1 MYNQNSLFIMANPN
15 ITMSEETKKFQKAVS
30 EYLDL
35 YPYTGGWILLLIYL
49 IKEKALRYI
58 NSELETINRSDLMVM
73 LYFPA
78 KVLKEQIIKA
88 GFQWSDSVY
97 NKDTFIID
105 LPLHKEKI
113 LEIAKSF
120 NLELDYTSNVNKDA
134 EQLMCQ
140 LKTYL
145 TLDSISPEWYNENT
159 WWAFNEVTSIISKEW
174 FDINPKQPSEV
185 SFLLLSL
192 LNCEK
197 GELYN
202 PFAGAEFVNYIHWL
216 KNKNF
221 TNFYYTQTQSSFLY
235 GIMELSNLFLPLHHF
250 PSYRNEDSAK
260 NWLGNLEFEYI
271 FSTPP
276 WGVKTYDSE
285 YPTIELDYLAR
296 SSRDTQHKSIGV
308 YTSSICY
315 NGSSKSVIE
324 ELIKND
330 WLETV
335 ILLPR
340 NIFFHT
346 TIETVL
352 ILVNKKKK
360 HTGQVRII
368 DASDC
373 FIKDANRNILDT
385 NVILAKL
392 DDNDN
397 LFSNKEICELD
408 YNIYPRLYALKNN
421 ADIPEHYLV
430 QKVNTIIEACTGN
443 RRFSQKE
450 GKMVTIADLSDNSLS
465 SRINIEELKTTD
477 DLRRAIKVT
486 EPVFLFSRIRD
497 LKPSYCEAT
506 PEHPIFLHPNVFA
519 YKLRSE
525 NGWVD
530 YQYFCYEISRRA
542 KDIAVGIIPSIS
554 KSILQRLNVY
564 FPSENIEDQKHI
576 VKEALLQLKLSQ
588 ARELGLQELI
598 ENMKEE
604 YMNEVRNRKHEM
616 GAYIATLTDI
626 HEDLV
631 NLKVQ
636 ERYIENQKE
645 LNYQCNRFEKALNGL
660 KSLVSIFSDEI
671 EAADVIDLNIDDYFK
686 SLAKEHN
693 PTYEGYDLIYKPDID
708 INALDFYENSNEC
721 ENIPLYVEIAKE
733 HFNSLISN
741 IIQNA
746 KRHGFVNRDNNNY
759 KLEIKLSLNTE
770 DLMFQIDFINNG
782 TPLPKGMDKTRYGIL
797 GEKAGTTGNTGIGG
811 NRIKNIV
818 KLYNGDY
825 DVFMDNDNTV
835 IRILLPVSSKKY
847 EQDV

>member
-1 MYNQNSLFIMANPN
+1 M
-15 ITMSEETKKFQKAVS
+15 ITMSEETKKFQEAVNSYFDYNKYGYTPEKGYWLLFLLYLVKNNALQVIDTSKISRGNKSKLKVFLCYSFKNIFKDVSNLSDEYKRLATCDCVVINLPDKDTDIQEIADGLGLRLDYNYHKGYLNINLVYTWTKLLQISPLWYEENSLWAFKEICKKIS
-30 EYLDL
+30 ERREFELYAQPEGITNLIISLLDVKKGDIY
-35 YPYTGGWILLLIYL
+35 YPYANW
-49 IKEKALRYI
+49 
-58 NSELETINRSDLMVM
+58 DV
-73 LYFPA
+73 
-78 KVLKEQIIKA
+78 
-88 GFQWSDSVY
+88 
-97 NKDTFIID
+97 ID
-105 LPLHKEKI
+105 LLNANRK
-113 LEIAKSF
+113 
-120 NLELDYTSNVNKDA
+120 
-134 EQLMCQ
+134 
-140 LKTYL
+140 
-145 TLDSISPEWYNENT
+145 NED
-159 WWAFNEVTSIISKEW
+159 IIS
-174 FDINPKQPSEV
+174 FIQPIENHKYA
-185 SFLLLSL
+185 LIRLALLSCDL
-192 LNCEK
+192 SIPHAITNS
-197 GELYN
+197 N
-202 PFAGAEFVNYIHWL
+202 PLTNWRGDIGFDYIV
-216 KNKNF
+216 
-221 TNFYYTQTQSSFLY
+221 
-235 GIMELSNLFLPLHHF
+235 
-250 PSYRNEDSAK
+250 
-260 NWLGNLEFEYI
+260 
-271 FSTPP
+271 STPP
-276 WGVKTYDSE
+276 WSVKSYESNF
-285 YPTIELDYLAR
+285 PTIELDYLAH
-296 SSRDTQHKSIGV
+296 SSRDTKYKSIGV

-315 NGSSKSVIE
+315 SGSSKSVLK
-324 ELIKND
+324 ELIDND

-335 ILLPR
+335 ILLPK
-340 NIFFHT
+340 NIFSHTAIET
-346 TIETVL
+346 TIIV
-352 ILVNKKKK
+352 VNKNKEHIGKV
-360 HTGQVRII
+360 QII

-373 FIKDANRNILDT
+373 YIKDAHKNILDT
-385 NVILAKL
+385 NAVLAKL
-392 DDNDN
+392 DDHDN
-397 LFSNKEICELD
+397 FFSNLEIGELD
-408 YNIYPRLYALKNN
+408 YNIYPQLYVSKNN
-421 ADIPEHYLV
+421 ADIPENYLAL
-430 QKVNTIIEACTGN
+430 KVNTILESHNGS
-443 RRFSQKE
+443 RHFSDKQ

-465 SRINIEELKTTD
+465 SKINIEELKATD
-477 DLRRAIKVT
+477 DLSRAVKVT

-542 KDIAVGIIPSIS
+542 KDIAVGVIPSIS

-564 FPSENIEDQKHI
+564 FPSENIEDQRHI
-576 VKEALLQLKLSQ
+576 IKEALLQLKLSQ
-588 ARELGLQELI
+588 AKELGLQELI
-598 ENMKEE
+598 ENMKAE

-835 IRILLPVSSKKY
+835 IRILLPISSKKY
-847 EQDV
+847 EQYV

>member
-1 MYNQNSLFIMANPN
+1 MANPSVQ
-15 ITMSEETKKFQKAVS
+15 MSEETKKFQEAVNSYFDYNKYGYTPEKGYWLLFLLYLVKNNALQVIDTSKISRSHKSKLKVFLCYSFKNIFKDVSNLSDEYKRLATCDCVVINLPDKDTDIQEIADGLGLRLDYNYHKDNLNIFLVYTWTKLLQISPLWYEENSLWAFKEICKKIS
-30 EYLDL
+30 ERREFELNAQPEGITNLIISLLDVKKGDIY
-35 YPYTGGWILLLIYL
+35 YPYANWDVVDLLN
-49 IKEKALRYI
+49 A
-58 NSELETINRSDLMVM
+58 NR
-73 LYFPA
+73 
-78 KVLKEQIIKA
+78 K
-88 GFQWSDSVY
+88 
-97 NKDTFIID
+97 
-105 LPLHKEKI
+105 
-113 LEIAKSF
+113 
-120 NLELDYTSNVNKDA
+120 
-134 EQLMCQ
+134 
-140 LKTYL
+140 
-145 TLDSISPEWYNENT
+145 NED
-159 WWAFNEVTSIISKEW
+159 IIS
-174 FDINPKQPSEV
+174 FIQPIENHKYA
-185 SFLLLSL
+185 LIRLALLSCDL
-192 LNCEK
+192 SIPHAITNS
-197 GELYN
+197 N
-202 PFAGAEFVNYIHWL
+202 PLTNWRGDIGFDYIV
-216 KNKNF
+216 
-221 TNFYYTQTQSSFLY
+221 
-235 GIMELSNLFLPLHHF
+235 
-250 PSYRNEDSAK
+250 
-260 NWLGNLEFEYI
+260 
-271 FSTPP
+271 STPP
-276 WGVKTYDSE
+276 WSVKSYESNF
-285 YPTIELDYLAR
+285 PTIELDYLAH
-296 SSRDTQHKSIGV
+296 SSRDTKYKSIGV

-315 NGSSKSVIE
+315 SGSSKSVIK
-324 ELIKND
+324 ELIDND

-335 ILLPR
+335 ILLPK
-340 NIFFHT
+340 NIFSHTAIET
-346 TIETVL
+346 TIIV
-352 ILVNKKKK
+352 VNKNKEHIGKV
-360 HTGQVRII
+360 QII

-373 FIKDANRNILDT
+373 YIKDAHKNILDT
-385 NVILAKL
+385 NAVLAKL

-397 LFSNKEICELD
+397 FFSNLEIGELD
-408 YNIYPRLYALKNN
+408 YDIYPQLYVSKNN
-421 ADIPEHYLV
+421 ADIPENYLAL
-430 QKVNTIIEACTGN
+430 KVNTILESYNGS
-443 RRFSQKE
+443 RHFSDKQ
-450 GKMVTIADLSDNSLS
+450 GKMVTIVDLSDNSLS
-465 SRINIEELKTTD
+465 SKINIEELKATD
-477 DLRRAIKVT
+477 DLSRAIKVT

-525 NGWVD
+525 NYWVD

-542 KDIAVGIIPSIS
+542 KDIAVGVIPSIS

-588 ARELGLQELI
+588 ARELGLLELI
-598 ENMKEE
+598 ESMKEE

-686 SLAKEHN
+686 SLVKEHN
-693 PTYEGYDLIYKPDID
+693 STYEGYNLIYKPDID

-835 IRILLPVSSKKY
+835 IRILLPISSKKY

>member
-15 ITMSEETKKFQKAVS
+15 ITMSEETKKFQEAVN
-30 EYLDL
+30 EYLAL
-35 YPYTGGWILLLIYL
+35 YPDAGGWVLLLIYL

-58 NSELETINRSDLMVM
+58 NSNLETINRSDLMVM

-78 KVLKEQIIKA
+78 KLLKEKLIKE
-88 GFQWSDSVY
+88 GFQYSDSVY
-97 NKDTFIID
+97 NLDTFVIE

-113 LEIAKSF
+113 LKIAKCF
-120 NLELDYTSNVNKDA
+120 NIDLDYASNVNKDA
-134 EQLMCQ
+134 DQWCNQLT
-140 LKTYL
+140 TYL
-145 TLDSISPEWYNENT
+145 ALNSISSEWYQENAC
-159 WWAFNEVTSIISKEW
+159 WAFEEVVCKISKEW
-174 FDINPKQPSEV
+174 FDIEAKQPNEV
-185 SFLLLSL
+185 SLLLLSL
-192 LNCEK
+192 LDCKK

-202 PFAGAEFVNYIHWL
+202 PYAGTEFVNYIHWL

-221 TNFYYTQTQSSFLY
+221 TDFYYTQTQSLFLY

-250 PSYRNEDSAK
+250 PSYRNEDSTK
-260 NWLGNLEFEYI
+260 NWLGNIEFDYI

-276 WGVKTYDSE
+276 WGVKLYDSE
-285 YPTIELDYLAR
+285 FPTIELDYLAR
-296 SSRDTQHKSIGV
+296 SSRDTKHKSIGV

-315 NGSSKSVIE
+315 NGSSKSIIE
-324 ELIKND
+324 ELIEND

-335 ILLPR
+335 ILFPK
-340 NIFFHT
+340 NIFSHT

-352 ILVNKKKK
+352 ILVNKKKE

-373 FIKDANRNILDT
+373 FIKDAKRNILDT
-385 NVILAKL
+385 NAVLAKL

-430 QKVNTIIEACTGN
+430 QKVNTLIEAYTGS

-450 GKMVTIADLSDNSLS
+450 GKVVTIADLSDNSLS

-554 KSILQRLNVY
+554 KSVLQRLNVY
-564 FPSENIEDQKHI
+564 FPSENIEDQRRI
-576 VKEALLQLKLSQ
+576 IKEALLQLKLSQ
-588 ARELGLQELI
+588 AKELGLQELI
-598 ENMKEE
+598 ENMKAE
-604 YMNEVRNRKHEM
+604 YMNEIRMRKHDM
-616 GAYIATLTDI
+616 RPHLTNLGSIGRLMQSYIKQLDGMP
-626 HEDLV
+626 
-631 NLKVQ
+631 
-636 ERYIENQKE
+636 E
-645 LNYQCNRFEKALNGL
+645 LQNKLS
-660 KSLVSIFSDEI
+660 SLVAEHVKAVESLSNLVSVLSEEQTFGKAEEI
-671 EAADVIDLNIDDYFK
+671 NLNQLFIDLEKSNDRKISGFKLVYHIDR
-686 SLAKEHN
+686 
-693 PTYEGYDLIYKPDID
+693 
-708 INALDFYENSNEC
+708 NALDASEISNEDDST
-721 ENIPLYVEIAKE
+721 ENIPLYVKIARIDFE
-733 HFNSLISN
+733 RLVTN
-741 IIQNA
+741 ILENA
-746 KRHGFVNRDNNNY
+746 RTHGFANKEDDNGVVSIFVTVNSEND
-759 KLEIKLSLNTE
+759 S
-770 DLMFQIDFINNG
+770 FQIDFINNG
-782 TPLPKGMDKTRYGIL
+782 NPLPEGMNKMRFGL
-797 GEKAGTTGNTGIGG
+797 RGEKAGNTGGTGNGG
-811 NRIKNIV
+811 YIIKSIV
-818 KLYNGDY
+818 EHYKGDY
-825 DVFMDNDNTV
+825 DVFMDADDTV
-835 IRILLPVSSKKY
+835 IRVLLPISRESY
-847 EQDV
+847 E

>member
-1 MYNQNSLFIMANPN
+1 MANPN
-15 ITMSEETKKFQKAVS
+15 ITMSEETKKFQKAVN

-78 KVLKEQIIKA
+78 KVLKEQIIEE

-408 YNIYPRLYALKNN
+408 YNIYPRLYALKNK

-430 QKVNTIIEACTGN
+430 QKVNTIIEAYTGN

-588 ARELGLQELI
+588 AKELGLLELI
-598 ENMKEE
+598 ESMKAE
-604 YMNEVRNRKHEM
+604 YMNEIRMRKHDM
-616 GAYIATLTDI
+616 SPHLTNLGSIGRLMQSYIKQLDGMPELQNKLSSLVAEHKKAVESLT
-626 HEDLV
+626 
-631 NLKVQ
+631 N
-636 ERYIENQKE
+636 
-645 LNYQCNRFEKALNGL
+645 
-660 KSLVSIFSDEI
+660 LVSILSEEQKFAKAEEI
-671 EAADVIDLNIDDYFK
+671 NLNQFFMDLEKSNDPKVSGFKIAYQIDK
-686 SLAKEHN
+686 
-693 PTYEGYDLIYKPDID
+693 
-708 INALDFYENSNEC
+708 NALDASEISNEDDSN
-721 ENIPLYVEIAKE
+721 ENIPLYVKIARIDFE
-733 HFNSLISN
+733 RLVTN
-741 IIQNA
+741 ILENA
-746 KRHGFVNRDNNNY
+746 RTHGFANREDNNGVVSIFVTVNS
-759 KLEIKLSLNTE
+759 ENDS
-770 DLMFQIDFINNG
+770 FQIDFINNG
-782 TPLPKGMDKTRYGIL
+782 NPLPEGMNKMRFGL
-797 GEKAGTTGNTGIGG
+797 RGEKAGNTGGTGNGG
-811 NRIKNIV
+811 YIIKSIV
-818 KLYNGDY
+818 EHYKGDY
-825 DVFMDNDNTV
+825 DVFMYGNNPV
-835 IRILLPVSSKKY
+835 IRVVLPISRVSY
-847 EQDV
+847 E

>member
-1 MYNQNSLFIMANPN
+1 M
-15 ITMSEETKKFQKAVS
+15 ITMSEETKKFQEAVNSYFDYNKYGYTPEKGYWLLFLLYLLKNNALQVIDTSKISRSNKSKLKVFLCYSFKNIFKDVSNLSDEYKRLATCDCVVINLPDKDTDIQEIADGLGLRLDYNYHKDYLNINLVYTWTKLLQISPLWYEENSLWAFKEICKKIS
-30 EYLDL
+30 ERREFELYAQPEGITNLIISLLDVKKGDIY
-35 YPYTGGWILLLIYL
+35 YPYANWDVVDLLN
-49 IKEKALRYI
+49 A
-58 NSELETINRSDLMVM
+58 NR
-73 LYFPA
+73 
-78 KVLKEQIIKA
+78 K
-88 GFQWSDSVY
+88 
-97 NKDTFIID
+97 
-105 LPLHKEKI
+105 
-113 LEIAKSF
+113 
-120 NLELDYTSNVNKDA
+120 
-134 EQLMCQ
+134 
-140 LKTYL
+140 
-145 TLDSISPEWYNENT
+145 NED
-159 WWAFNEVTSIISKEW
+159 IIS
-174 FDINPKQPSEV
+174 FIQPIENHKYA
-185 SFLLLSL
+185 LIRLALLSCDL
-192 LNCEK
+192 SIPHAITNS
-197 GELYN
+197 N
-202 PFAGAEFVNYIHWL
+202 PLTDWRGDIGFDYIV
-216 KNKNF
+216 
-221 TNFYYTQTQSSFLY
+221 
-235 GIMELSNLFLPLHHF
+235 
-250 PSYRNEDSAK
+250 
-260 NWLGNLEFEYI
+260 
-271 FSTPP
+271 STPP
-276 WGVKTYDSE
+276 WSVKSYESNF
-285 YPTIELDYLAR
+285 PTIELDYLAH
-296 SSRDTQHKSIGV
+296 SSRDTKYKSIGV

-315 NGSSKSVIE
+315 SGSSKSVLK
-324 ELIKND
+324 ELIDND

-335 ILLPR
+335 ILLPK
-340 NIFFHT
+340 NIFSHTAIET
-346 TIETVL
+346 TIIV
-352 ILVNKKKK
+352 VNKNKEHIGKV
-360 HTGQVRII
+360 QII

-373 FIKDANRNILDT
+373 YIKDAHKNILDT
-385 NVILAKL
+385 NAVLANL
-392 DDNDN
+392 DDHDN
-397 LFSNKEICELD
+397 FFSNLEIGELD
-408 YNIYPRLYALKNN
+408 YNIYPQLYVSKNN
-421 ADIPEHYLV
+421 ADIPENYLAL
-430 QKVNTIIEACTGN
+430 KVNTILESHNGS
-443 RRFSQKE
+443 RHFSDKQ

-465 SRINIEELKTTD
+465 SKINIEELKATD
-477 DLRRAIKVT
+477 DLSRAVKVT

-506 PEHPIFLHPNVFA
+506 PEYPIFLHPNVFA

-542 KDIAVGIIPSIS
+542 KDIAVGVIPSIS

-588 ARELGLQELI
+588 AKELGLQELI
-598 ENMKEE
+598 ENMKAE

-686 SLAKEHN
+686 SLVKEHN
-693 PTYEGYDLIYKPDID
+693 STYEGYNLIYKPDID

-835 IRILLPVSSKKY
+835 IRILLPISSKKY